1 MTSIEPERRAVGFGL
16 SLSNEDHAQATLDL
30 CRRADALGFD
40 EVSLPESRQ
49 HRAVFSVA
57 AAALATTTRIR
68 VRIGVANPV
77 TRHPAVLAMEAG
89 TLAEI
94 GGPQRVAFGIGAA
107 VWTMRALG
115 YEPEGWRPYTHTVET
130 VRALRQWLG
139 GEELGFTPTTFRAR
153 PETRLD
159 FV

>member
-16 SLSNEDHAQATLDL
+16 SLSNEDHAAATLEL

-57 AAALATTTRIR
+57 AAALATTEQIR

-77 TRHPAVLAMEAG
+77 TRHPAVLAMEAA

-94 GGPQRVAFGIGAA
+94 GGPERVALGVGAA

-115 YEPEGWRPYTHTVET
+115 YDPPDWKPFTHTVET
-130 VRALRQWLG
+130 VRALR
-139 GEELGFTPTTFRAR
+139 
-153 PETRLD
+153 RLL
-159 FV
+159 